1 MQAISEQTTS
11 STSRPLNERWVERIF
26 EVMGATYGRQR
37 LGTMFDGQDPVM
49 VKAVWGRALS
59 SLPADALVAAVH
71 KLPEQAWTWPPTLP
85 EFVAYAREQIPHA
98 AHVPALPVPDRT
110 QNEIALGAVQMAAI
124 RESVSPK
131 KDNAAWAYKV
141 IERYRAGDSVVA
153 HASYKIACE
162 ALHNLGREIPA

>member
-1 MQAISEQTTS
+1 MQAISEQTS

-49 VKAVWGRALS
+49 VKAVWGRALA
-59 SLPADALVAAVH
+59 SLPADALIAAVH

-85 EFVAYAREQIPHA
+85 EFVAYVRDQIPHA

-110 QNEIALGAVQMAAI
+110 SSEIQLGAVQMAAI
-124 RESVSPK
+124 RESVAPK
-131 KDNAAWAYKV
+131 KDPAAWAYKV

-153 HASYKIACE
+153 HASYKIALE